1 MSVYPWILEKI
12 GYTFFLL
19 FPMSILTVAF
29 LIALLLLKNPP
40 AYLKVS
46 LSYLKSIAP
55 QVGLLGSVLGIA
67 LGLSG
72 MELEGG
78 REVLNRLVQLLGSA
92 YFSTLYGISISLI
105 CSLAFI
111 GGGEIDGK

>member
-1 MSVYPWILEKI
+1 MSMYPWLIEKI
-12 GYTFFLL
+12 GPTFFLL
-19 FPMSILTVAF
+19 FPMSVLTVAF
-29 LIALLLLKNPP
+29 LIALLLFKNPP
-40 AYLKVS
+40 SYLKVA
-46 LSYLKSIAP
+46 LSYLKRIAP

-72 MELEGG
+72 MELEAG
-78 REVLNRLVQLLGSA
+78 REILNRLVQLLGTA

-111 GGGEIDGK
+111 REDK